1 MKFIPSIALERMNS
15 LLQGIEAQGS
25 LLTVRCEAYTCRHT
39 KEEKQLAATITDRR
53 QHQIDSSGGSLG
65 GGSVGG
71 AGIGSV
77 SPILQ
82 PSAGAYVHGHFPP
95 MEGLPP
101 SAIGGAPSDA
111 SHHMLQSP
119 QSAVDDRLIF
129 LVAALN
135 AIFGDGYDFSCLEES
150 DFDLLDPLYI
160 KAELEN
166 VLASIPAESAA
177 TSVIGPPFQ
186 HDAFWAAI
194 ADVAFGDRSAASLL
208 FDGSCDYFLFKCPSC
223 DPMQERAVWSNH
235 ILMYCRKQR
244 ILVSILAYGEGNMY
258 RGDDGVTYVRSSAA
272 AAGFVSPSSRVVGG
286 EFYFDGD
293 TTHYLRPS
301 STVGSAIGDDYS
313 QTTSVTDHEEDADVS
328 MNKNRDFYGF

>member
-1 MKFIPSIALERMNS
+1 MKFIPSVVFERMNS

-53 QHQIDSSGGSLG
+53 QQQGIVSGGG
-65 GGSVGG
+65 VG
-71 AGIGSV
+71 AVGSV

-82 PSAGAYVHGHFPP
+82 PSAGGYIHGHFPA

-101 SAIGGAPSDA
+101 PMVVGGGPS
-111 SHHMLQSP
+111 SPSVVESP
-119 QSAVDDRLIF
+119 QSVVDDRLIF

-150 DFDLLDPLYI
+150 DFDLLDPLYV

-166 VLASIPAESAA
+166 VLASVPADSAA
-177 TSVIGPPFQ
+177 SSVIGLPFQ
-186 HDAFWAAI
+186 HETFWAAI
-194 ADVAFGDRSAASLL
+194 ADVAFGDRSLVPAL
-208 FDGSCDYFLFKCPSC
+208 FDSSVCDYFLFKCPSC
-223 DPMQERAVWSNH
+223 DPMQERSVWSNH
-235 ILMYCRKQR
+235 VLMYCKKQR

-258 RGDDGVTYVRSSAA
+258 RGDDGVTYVRSSGTV
-272 AAGFVSPSSRVVGG
+272 AGGLVSPSSRVVGG

-301 STVGSAIGDDYS
+301 SAGGSAVGDDYS
-313 QTTSVTDHEEDADVS
+313 QATSVTDHEDNDGGGDVS